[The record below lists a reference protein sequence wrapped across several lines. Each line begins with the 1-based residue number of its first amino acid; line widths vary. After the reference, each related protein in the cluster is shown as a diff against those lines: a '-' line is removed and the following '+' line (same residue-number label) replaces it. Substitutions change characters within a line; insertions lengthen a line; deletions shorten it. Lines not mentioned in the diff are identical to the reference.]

1 MKLAAALIV
10 LCFATSSP
18 QAREGELEKIV
29 KDKLQSMQDI
39 TATLKTV
46 TDAKTAEA
54 AVSKMDASLQRLI
67 VCEEVLAD
75 QKILDLLRKN
85 KLDDKYGKELTDA
98 QAALQKETDR
108 LAKQKILTAI
118 EQAAWKRWQ
127 SQLKENDT
135 ANEKARIAREG
146 PRIDRAKL
154 DVKSLQLVVTTYF
167 VKHAVY
173 PETLKE
179 LTQRQPDGTP
189 AMLAETGLLDP
200 WERPYQYDP
209 KQRDPKTDRP
219 LIWSQGPNPGQPGSI
234 IANWEGDFK
243 TKTK

>member
-10 LCFATSSP
+10 LCVATSSP
-18 QAREGELEKIV
+18 QARDGELERIV
-29 KDKLQSMQDI
+29 KDKLQSMQDV
-39 TATLKTV
+39 TAALKTV

-75 QKILDLLRKN
+75 QKILEILRKN
-85 KLDDKYGKELTDA
+85 KLDDKYGKQLADT
-98 QAALQKETDR
+98 QADLQKETDR
-108 LAKQKILTAI
+108 LAKQKILTTI
-118 EQAAWKRWQ
+118 EQATWKRWQ
-127 SQLKENDT
+127 TQLKENDA

-146 PRIDRAKL
+146 PRIERATL
-154 DVKSLQLVVTTYF
+154 QIKSLETVVTAYF
-167 VKHAVY
+167 VRHGAY
-173 PETLKE
+173 ADSLKA
-179 LTQRQPDGTP
+179 LTQRQPDGGP
-189 AMLAETGLLDP
+189 AMLVETGLLDP
-200 WERPYQYDP
+200 WERPYLYDP
-209 KQRDPKTDRP
+209 KQRNPKTDRP